1 MVVHGVEQEV
11 RQVAGEHEQED
22 HVEVLERDVE
32 GNEVVVVSS
41 MAGEVQVVAKCQGE
55 VVVRRPSAQ
64 PCQNHWAED
73 VKSSMSSEAESSE
86 KISKKAGETKVSI
99 PFQ

>member
-1 MVVHGVEQEV
+1 MVVDSEEQEV
-11 RQVAGEHEQED
+11 RQVAEEHGHGD
-22 HVEVLERDVE
+22 HVEELDRDVE

-41 MAGEVQVVAKCQGE
+41 LAGEVPVLAKCQGE

>member
-1 MVVHGVEQEV
+1 MVVDGVEQEV
-11 RQVAGEHEQED
+11 RPVAVEHGHENHGDE
-22 HVEVLERDVE
+22 LERDVE

-41 MAGEVQVVAKCQGE
+41 TAGEVQVLAKCQGE
-55 VVVRRPSAQ
+55 VMVRRPSAQ
-64 PCQNHWAED
+64 PCQSHWDED

>member
-41 MAGEVQVVAKCQGE
+41 MAGEVQVLAKCRSGA
-55 VVVRRPSAQ
+55 RRR
-64 PCQNHWAED
+64 NHA
-73 VKSSMSSEAESSE
+73 
-86 KISKKAGETKVSI
+86 KITGMKM
-99 PFQ
+99 